1 MASSTQVA
9 MNATLRRLEDK
20 VAVITGGAA
29 GLGEATARLFVRNGA
44 RVVIVDIDD
53 EAGERLVTEL
63 GDASAR
69 YVHCDVRKESDV
81 AAAVTYAVSTFGKL
95 DIYFSNAG
103 IYPTSRTSMDNL
115 DMDNF
120 DAVMATNLRGTVLSL
135 KYAAKAMIP
144 AKQGVIICTAS
155 IAGMFGGMTAAS
167 YAISKAAIIAAVH
180 CASAELSQHG
190 IRVNTISPFS
200 VATPLT
206 LKSFRQEVIKK
217 LNNRELAGSILTPES
232 VADAAL
238 FLASSES
245 AFMSGHNLVLDGGFS
260 TRRGPAQYNL

>member
-1 MASSTQVA
+1 MASSTQAA

-44 RVVIVDIDD
+44 RVVILDIDD

-115 DMDNF
+115 DMEDF
-120 DAVMATNLRGTVLSL
+120 DVVMATNLRGTVLSL

-155 IAGMFGGMTAAS
+155 IAGMLGGMTAAS

-217 LNNRELAGSILTPES
+217 LNNQELAGSILTPES

-260 TRRGPAQYNL
+260 TRRGP